1 MTTSD
6 LPNPTTGVS
15 MGAFASVFQAVGG
28 LRNRRALLALLGCL
42 FGGVLVSALA
52 SRMGSLGVVLVPLI
66 FLVAVGTGVNAAG
79 VLLMDQARGVDSRG
93 IVDALVYGLTCIP
106 KLIVLGLALLLVEI
120 AVFIVLA
127 LVFLICKIPFLGPL
141 LYVVV
146 FPISVVVVG
155 LTLFGLFLCMVLA
168 LPAIWEG
175 LTIMRAIAQT
185 LAIARTR
192 LIESLLLLASVGLL
206 CMVVGFIVFSILGAG
221 LVPTLGLS
229 GSILGGGSGL
239 GGFESL
245 AGMVQGYGGGGYA
258 IAAMVGGGLL
268 WALAATLIGQVYL
281 LGLNIVYLRVTEG
294 LDPSATEAA
303 LRRGLDDAKR
313 RSAELGDRARAA
325 AARQRNPS
333 PQAGTAPPAP
343 APQATAPTGV
353 SAFTPTAP
361 AAAAMACPNCSAACT
376 TDDLFC
382 GVCGQRLQ

>member
-28 LRNRRALLALLGCL
+28 LRNRRALLTLLGCL
-42 FGGVLVSALA
+42 FSGVLVSGLA

-79 VLLMDQARGVDSRG
+79 VLLMDQARGVASRG
-93 IVDALVYGLTCIP
+93 TVDALVHGLMCIP
-106 KLIVLGLALLLVEI
+106 KLIVMGLALLLVEI

-146 FPISVVVVG
+146 FPVSVIVVG

-175 LTIMRAIAQT
+175 LTITRAIAQT

-192 LIESLLLLASVGLL
+192 LIESLLLLAAVGLL
-206 CMVVGFIVFSILGAG
+206 CMVVGFIVFGILGTG
-221 LVPTLGLS
+221 LVPTLGLQ
-229 GSILGGGSGL
+229 GSILGGGL
-239 GGFESL
+239 GGLESL

-294 LDPSATEAA
+294 LDTSATHAVL
-303 LRRGLDDAKR
+303 LRGFDDAKR
-313 RSAELGDRARAA
+313 RSAELGNRARAA
-325 AARQRNPS
+325 AARERNPA
-333 PQAGTAPPAP
+333 PQAGTAAAPVP
-343 APQATAPTGV
+343 APQPTAPTGD
-353 SAFTPTAP
+353 SAFTRTAP
-361 AAAAMACPNCSAACT
+361 VAVAMACPNCSAACT

>member
-79 VLLMDQARGVDSRG
+79 VLLMDQARGVASRG
-93 IVDALVYGLTCIP
+93 IVDALAYGLMCIP

-146 FPISVVVVG
+146 FPVSVVVVG

-206 CMVVGFIVFSILGAG
+206 CMVVGFIVFGILGAG

-229 GSILGGGSGL
+229 GSILGGGGL
-239 GGFESL
+239 GGLESL

-313 RSAELGDRARAA
+313 RSAELGERARAA
-325 AARQRNPS
+325 ATRERDPA
-333 PQAGTAPPAP
+333 PQAWTAAAPVP
-343 APQATAPTGV
+343 APQATAPTDV
-353 SAFTPTAP
+353 SAFTPAAP
-361 AAAAMACPNCSAACT
+361 VAMTIACPNCSAACT